1 MADDTSIKT
10 AAKNFQ
16 AAANAFAR
24 LDEEVK
30 KSGTASPSPDFDSAL
45 LSGLS
50 KLMAAQ
56 AQESLWLKV
65 VKGKMKSALIGKIA
79 KQCSTDYAV
88 ASKALKGNEALYKQW
103 GRMAGVRFPPVFV
116 GRGGA

>member
-1 MADDTSIKT
+1 M
-10 AAKNFQ
+10 
-16 AAANAFAR
+16 
-24 LDEEVK
+24 
-30 KSGTASPSPDFDSAL
+30 ASPSPDFDSAL

-65 VKGKMKSALIGKIA
+65 VKGKMKSALIAKIA

-88 ASKALKGNEALYKQW
+88 AGRALQGNQTLYKQW
-103 GRMAGVRFPPVFV
+103 GRMAVVRWLGNCRLPACFRSGPPYTVLTMMC
-116 GRGGA
+116 GAVRHASPRSAVVVC